1 MLGYSVWR
9 KQPKNSQSSVGRMSQ
24 NSVYGTIAMGPVN
37 KSHRNQNVFIFP
49 SLQRPLCTYD
59 MQVPCIEE
67 EQGGQGVK

>member
-1 MLGYSVWR
+1 
-9 KQPKNSQSSVGRMSQ
+9 
-24 NSVYGTIAMGPVN
+24 MGPVN